1 MAPEWSLRKSLLE
14 ATYAIERGEEA
25 PGIDPKRHG
34 SFRPYDA
41 VVPAGVDW
49 RETFADESVAK
60 W

>member
-25 PGIDPKRHG
+25 PGIDPKSHG
-34 SFRPYDA
+34 NVRPYDA

-49 RETFADESVAK
+49 REAFADELVAK